1 MYVYGRLL
9 ESSIEH
15 AFLNIL
21 LLSDNGEVIATIEN
35 YEVKN
40 VAPETDVKIGNILN
54 ETDIILCI
62 CLSTTADKIIQKY
75 FDSKSCVMIL
85 LDIRFG
91 SDMDAS
97 KSVQTITNTIQSI
110 GISFSEVKEIIY
122 FPGYR

>member
-1 MYVYGRLL
+1 MDVNEESACMSSTISL

-54 ETDIILCI
+54 ETDIII
-62 CLSTTADKIIQKY
+62 C
-75 FDSKSCVMIL
+75 
-85 LDIRFG
+85 
-91 SDMDAS
+91 
-97 KSVQTITNTIQSI
+97 
-110 GISFSEVKEIIY
+110 
-122 FPGYR
+122 